1 MSLVS
6 VFLSRMIPLEKW
18 ISTLSLGRRHAAYLL
33 CAVVGCPIVY
43 RVLFYPRFF
52 SPLRHVPG
60 PPLGEPIIGACAPI
74 FARDARSPAAR
85 DWVKK
90 YGPVVRNVG
99 PIGIERLYLVS
110 PEHLHQVLVREW
122 TDYERP
128 EYLQQI
134 LGLVAGHGLLTTTG
148 KEHRD
153 MRKAMNPAFSLVGLA
168 GQLCLYYE
176 HIETL
181 VRIFDDFI
189 GDAEGGTVL
198 PTYEWL
204 SKVTLDII
212 AETAFG
218 YKTESLRNP
227 DNELAT
233 AFGNMMDLQNGPNLF
248 RVVTFMSIPG
258 AARFVASDWAYEHRR
273 WFSRIPFLGPAE
285 TLIESTY
292 KIRRIA
298 EEILQERMREA
309 AAVVASDSEKAARR
323 DLMSILVRARQA
335 DLEKDDTLYAMSDQA
350 MVDQVLTF
358 LGAGH
363 ETTASGLAWTLWLL
377 ATDQE
382 SQQKLR
388 DEVTPILTANPRPD
402 YKTLKDLQWLDCV
415 VMESLRVLPPVPLTV
430 RKAYKTGLI
439 GDFLV
444 PKGTF
449 LHIPIRVINTW
460 TDIWGPDAE
469 EFRPSRWL
477 DSPKSYNPT
486 FSLMSFI
493 AGPHGC
499 IGKTMALLEMKA
511 VLAHLIA
518 AFHFEPAY
526 EGQKISPAAAIT
538 MKPTDGMPL
547 RIKRVRRN

>member
-1 MSLVS
+1 MSLVNAC
-6 VFLSRMIPLEKW
+6 LSRILPFEKW
-18 ISTLSLGRRHAAYLL
+18 ISALALGRRHAAYLL

-43 RVLFYPRFF
+43 RILLYPRFF

-60 PPLGEPIIGACAPI
+60 PPLGDPFIGACAPI
-74 FARDARSPAAR
+74 FAKDANGLPAR

-90 YGPVVRNVG
+90 YGPLVRNVG

-110 PEHLHQVLVREW
+110 PEPLQQILVKEW
-122 TDYERP
+122 TEYERP
-128 EYLQQI
+128 EYLQHI

-148 KEHRD
+148 KDHRD
-153 MRKAMNPAFSLVGLA
+153 MRKAMNPAFSLASLA

-176 HIETL
+176 HIEGL

-233 AFGNMMDLQNGPNLF
+233 AFGNLMSLQN
-248 RVVTFMSIPG
+248 
-258 AARFVASDWAYEHRR
+258 
-273 WFSRIPFLGPAE
+273 GPAE

-292 KIRRIA
+292 RIRRIA
-298 EEILQERMREA
+298 ETILQERMREA
-309 AAVVASDSEKAARR
+309 TATIASDKDKTARR

-335 DLEKDDTLYAMSDQA
+335 DLEKDSTVYAMSDRA

-382 SQQKLR
+382 TQHKLR
-388 DEVTPILTANPRPD
+388 AEITPVLAANPRPD

-430 RKAYKTGLI
+430 RKAYKTDYLAGH
-439 GDFLV
+439 LV

-460 TDIWGPDAE
+460 QAVWGPDAE
-469 EFRPSRWL
+469 DFRPSRWL
-477 DSPKSYNPT
+477 DLPKTYNPA
-486 FSLMSFI
+486 FSFMSFI

-499 IGKTMALLEMKA
+499 IGKTMALMEMKA
-511 VLAHLIA
+511 VLACLIA

-547 RIKRVRRN
+547 RIRRVRRN

>member
-1 MSLVS
+1 MSLIS
-6 VFLSRMIPLEKW
+6 VCLSCILPLEKW
-18 ISTLSLGRRHAAYLL
+18 ISALALGRRQVAYLL

-43 RVLFYPRFF
+43 RILLYPRFF

-60 PPLGEPIIGACAPI
+60 PPLGDPFIGACAPI
-74 FARDARSPAAR
+74 FAKDANGLPAR

-90 YGPVVRNVG
+90 HGPLVRNVG

-110 PEHLHQVLVREW
+110 PEPLQQILVKEW
-122 TDYERP
+122 TEYERP
-128 EYLQQI
+128 EYLQHI

-148 KEHRD
+148 KDHRD
-153 MRKAMNPAFSLVGLA
+153 MRKAMNPAFSLASLA

-176 HIETL
+176 HIEGL
-181 VRIFDDFI
+181 VRIFDGFI

-198 PTYEWL
+198 TTYEWL

-227 DNELAT
+227 NNELAT
-233 AFGNMMDLQNGPNLF
+233 AFGNLMNLQNGHNLF
-248 RVVTFMSIPG
+248 KVVSFMSIPG
-258 AARFVASDWAYEHRR
+258 APRLVASEWAYRHRR
-273 WFSRIPFLGPAE
+273 WFARIPFLGPAE

-292 KIRRIA
+292 RIRRIA
-298 EEILQERMREA
+298 ESILQERMREA
-309 AAVVASDSEKAARR
+309 TATIASDKDKTARR
-323 DLMSILVRARQA
+323 DLMSILVQARQA
-335 DLEKDDTLYAMSDQA
+335 DLEKDSTVYAMSDRA

-382 SQQKLR
+382 SQHKLR
-388 DEVTPILTANPRPD
+388 AEVTPVLAANPRPD

-415 VMESLRVLPPVPLTV
+415 IMESLRVLPPVPLTV
-430 RKAYKTGLI
+430 RRAYKT
-439 GDFLV
+439 DFLAGHLV

-460 TDIWGPDAE
+460 QAVWGPDAE
-469 EFRPSRWL
+469 DFRPSRWL
-477 DSPKSYNPT
+477 NLPKTYNPA
-486 FSLMSFI
+486 FSFMSFI

-499 IGKTMALLEMKA
+499 IGKTMALMEMKA
-511 VLAHLIA
+511 VLACLIA

-547 RIKRVRRN
+547 RTRRVRRS